1 MVMVVPPP
9 QFNNRELGGP
19 SITLTQSG
27 GYSAEILLYGGQVI
41 SWKNERGEELL
52 FVSENADYEHPH
64 PLRGGIPICFP
75 KFFDYGCVEGNGFAR
90 TREWEIDGRL
100 EDLDLP
106 LLTTDNAF
114 IDLIL
119 NNMPDNFPNWRKH
132 RFELRLRVI
141 LGPTGDLTMISRVKN
156 VNTNGRPFSFK
167 FSFHTYFSVSNINA
181 TQVDGL
187 QTLEYL
193 DYMTR
198 NHRRCIE
205 GDYPITIENEFDR
218 GYLNTPNEIFVVD
231 HEIQRTFTIH
241 KDDHLPDIVVW
252 NPWALEARDTTDM
265 GDEEYRKFVCVEAAV
280 VGSEITLYPYEKWTG
295 TQRLSVHDW
304 TDSDV
309 LPDPGNIL

>member
-1 MVMVVPPP
+1 MVVVVPPP

-19 SITLTQSG
+19 SFTLNQSD

-41 SWKNERGEELL
+41 SWKNARGEELL

-90 TREWEIDGRL
+90 TRDWVIDAEL
-100 EDLDLP
+100 EDSDLP
-106 LLTTDNAF
+106 LLTADNAF

-119 NNMPDNFPNWRKH
+119 NHMPDDFPNWRRH

-156 VNTNGRPFSFK
+156 VNTNGRPFSFN
-167 FSFHTYFSVSNINA
+167 FSFHTYFSVSNIK
-181 TQVDGL
+181 
-187 QTLEYL
+187 
-193 DYMTR
+193 
-198 NHRRCIE
+198 
-205 GDYPITIENEFDR
+205 
-218 GYLNTPNEIFVVD
+218 GYLNTSNEIFVVD
-231 HEIQRTFTIH
+231 HEIRRTFTIH
-241 KDDHLPDIVVW
+241 KDDRLPDIVVW
-252 NPWALEARDTTDM
+252 NPWALEARDTTDI
-265 GDEEYRKFVCVEAAV
+265 GDEEYRKFICVEAAV
-280 VGSEITLYPYEKWTG
+280 VGSEITLYPGEKWTG